1 MKKLI
6 ALFAIVSLTSFNYE
20 EQKTLKF
27 EFTQAETNLIL
38 DALGDLPA
46 KKVHPLINK
55 ILLES
60 QKQMSGK

>member
-1 MKKLI
+1 MKRVI
-6 ALFAIVSLTSFNYE
+6 ALFAIVTLTSFE
-20 EQKTLKF
+20 VKQTKTLKF
-27 EFTQAETNLIL
+27 EFTQDETNLIL
-38 DALGDLPA
+38 DALGDMPA

>member
-6 ALFAIVSLTSFNYE
+6 ALFAIVTLTSFNYE
-20 EQKTLKF
+20 EPKTLKF